1 MSPAEFLKSP
11 WLFVLF
17 GAMWLG
23 GGAVLARASGWRAL
37 AERFRSARPVDGER
51 FRFVT
56 GWIGASKSFPVQYRG
71 ALFITISGEGFLLS
85 IFFPFR
91 LGSPPLFIPW
101 TEVES
106 VTEEAAWFVDRVVVR
121 LRDLPTVI
129 RIAGR
134 AGQRMAEAY
143 ALSSRGRSRAAE
155 SAEAAPRRPSNRPR
169 SSPR

>member
-1 MSPAEFLKSP
+1 MSPAEFLRSP
-11 WLFVLF
+11 WFFVLF
-17 GAMWLG
+17 GAIWLG
-23 GGAVLARASGWRAL
+23 AVAALAWASGWQAL

-56 GWIGASKSFPVQYRG
+56 GWIGASKSFPVHYRG
-71 ALFITISGEGFLLS
+71 ALFITVSGEGFLLS
-85 IFFPFR
+85 MFFPFR

-106 VTEEAAWFVDRVVVR
+106 VTEEAAWFVDRAVVR
-121 LRDLPTVI
+121 LRGSPTII
-129 RIAGR
+129 RIGGR
-134 AGQRMAEAY
+134 AGQRMAEVY

-155 SAEAAPRRPSNRPR
+155 PAEAARRRPGDH